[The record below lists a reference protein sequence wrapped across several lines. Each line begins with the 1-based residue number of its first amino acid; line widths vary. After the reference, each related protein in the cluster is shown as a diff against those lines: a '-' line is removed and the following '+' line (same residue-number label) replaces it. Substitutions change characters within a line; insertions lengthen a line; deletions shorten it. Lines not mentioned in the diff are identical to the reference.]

1 MSESS
6 LNKKNIETMDGLT
19 CFQREIKSIPY
30 GTLAACIFTMVPMIV
45 CYSSSKDVIR
55 HVELLGFNEQT
66 GDDDGFLDAWN
77 RWFLIMSILSVVMVL
92 LAGVVTTGP
101 NRKYLFGMHK
111 AKKDGVLTR
120 IFKDFGALI
129 IFVISTIVYATL
141 VLVFVL
147 SLGLLGVFIVTN
159 MLEQTCAAPYAT
171 KVAFAE
177 ILNGV
182 QIPLVR
188 EYGGNYSSNALYP
201 QGGDSRVKKLY
212 IEDILQYCNCPVQ
225 EDGVPYTTEQ
235 AVKMGATIKDGRWKM
250 EDGATIKV
258 NDSCKGQYTMGTV
271 TVRGSGVIADPTET
285 ALSAREMWVASLFAL
300 W

>member
-55 HVELLGFNEQT
+55 HVELLGFNEKT
-66 GDDDGFLDAWN
+66 GDDDDGFLDAWN

-188 EYGGNYSSNALYP
+188 EHGGNYSSNALYP
-201 QGGDSRVKKLY
+201 QGGASYVKKIY
-212 IEDILQYCNCPVQ
+212 IEDILQYCNCPAQ
-225 EDGVPYTTEQ
+225 DGVPYTAEQ
-235 AVKMGATIKDGRWKM
+235 AVKMGD
-250 EDGATIKV
+250 ATIKV
-258 NDSCKGQYTMGTV
+258 GDFCTGTYTMGAETL
-271 TVRGSGVIADPTET
+271 RGSGVIADPTET
-285 ALSAREMWVASLFAL
+285 ASSAREMWVASLFAL